1 MRKIMS
7 NINQTQDL
15 LALDTVQEL
24 DNETA
29 AKCSGGVGYLFGRDP
44 DLILYEHHNGEGQ
57 SIGANAATGDGIPNL
72 DPEFNDRT
80 SSIRILRG
88 VWGFYEHAGYNGWRI
103 NGPQFVVLGP
113 GYYNLEANNDIISS
127 LKRLAP

>member
-1 MRKIMS
+1 MS

-29 AKCSGGVGYLFGRDP
+29 AKCSGGAGYLFGRDP

-57 SIGANAATGDGIPNL
+57 SIGANAATGDGISNL
-72 DPEFNDRT
+72 YPAFNDRT

-88 VWGFYEHAGYNGWRI
+88 VWGFYEHADYNPYTHE
-103 NGPQFVVLGP
+103 NPDSQFVVLEP
-113 GYYNLEANNDIISS
+113 GYYNLEANNDKISS